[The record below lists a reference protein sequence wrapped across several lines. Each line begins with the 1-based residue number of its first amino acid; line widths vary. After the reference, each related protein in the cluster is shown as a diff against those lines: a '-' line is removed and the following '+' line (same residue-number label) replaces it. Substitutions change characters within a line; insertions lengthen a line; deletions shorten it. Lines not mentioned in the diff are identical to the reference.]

1 MTTQGLRPGD
11 ILETA
16 IWMTGE
22 EPDHLKGR
30 FEGDM
35 RTGLA
40 AMADAEGVIIGPLV
54 MTEKKPGEERV
65 PKVPENVHGPDVRL
79 LVGEA
84 AVVGYA
90 LVFDEGSFV
99 ADLEPK
105 DLERLRTILRRV
117 HQAYNPGKPEL
128 TTERC
133 DEYITRNG
141 PDAALAALRE
151 QVGVK
156 VH

>member
-1 MTTQGLRPGD
+1 MTLRPGD
-11 ILETA
+11 VLETA

-22 EPDHLKGR
+22 EPDGLSDR
-30 FEGDM
+30 FERDL
-35 RTGLA
+35 RADLA
-40 AMADAEGVIIGPLV
+40 RMADDEGVIIGPLV
-54 MTEKKPGEERV
+54 MTERLPGEERV
-65 PKVPENVHGPDVRL
+65 PDAPDSVHGVNVRL

-84 AVVGYA
+84 TVIGKAFVS
-90 LVFDEGSFV
+90 EGSFV

-117 HQAYNPGKPEL
+117 YQSYNPGKPEL
-128 TTERC
+128 STERC
-133 DEYITRNG
+133 DEYINQNG
-141 PDAALAALRE
+141 PEAGLEALRE

>member
-1 MTTQGLRPGD
+1 MKPGD

-16 IWMTGE
+16 IWVRGD
-22 EPDHLKGR
+22 EPEGMKAR
-30 FEGDM
+30 FERDM
-35 RTGLA
+35 QAMLA
-40 AMADAEGVIIGPLV
+40 DMAMAEGIIIGALV
-54 MTEKKPGEERV
+54 MTEMRPGEPRV
-65 PKVPENVHGPDVRL
+65 PEVPDYIQGPDVRL

-84 AVVGYA
+84 SVIGD
-90 LVFDEGSFV
+90 VFESAGTFV
-99 ADLEPK
+99 ADLEPT

-128 TTERC
+128 TTEKC
-133 DEYITRNG
+133 DEYINQHG

-151 QVGVK
+151 QVGVT

>member
-1 MTTQGLRPGD
+1 MTLHPGD
-11 ILETA
+11 VIETA
-16 IWMTGE
+16 IWMDGSET
-22 EPDHLKGR
+22 PDLKDR
-30 FEGDM
+30 FERDM
-35 RTGLA
+35 RTSLA
-40 AMADAEGVIIGPLV
+40 SMALNEGVIIGPLI
-54 MTEKKPGEERV
+54 MAEKRPGEERV
-65 PKVPENVHGPDVRL
+65 PPVPDAIQGLDVRL

-84 AVVGYA
+84 KVVGYEPKEP
-90 LVFDEGSFV
+90 EGTFV

-117 HQAYNPGKPEL
+117 HQSYNPGKPEL
-128 TTERC
+128 TTEKC
-133 DEYITRNG
+133 DEYINRNG

>member
-1 MTTQGLRPGD
+1 MTLSPGD
-11 ILETA
+11 VLEVA

-30 FEGDM
+30 FERDLW
-35 RTGLA
+35 TNFA
-40 AMADAEGVIIGPLV
+40 SMADAENVIIGPLM
-54 MTEKKPGEERV
+54 MTEKRPGEHRV
-65 PKVPENVHGPDVRL
+65 PVVPDNVHGPDVRL

-84 AVVGYA
+84 AVVGYTPVEA
-90 LVFDEGSFV
+90 EGCFV
-99 ADLEPK
+99 ADLEPR

-128 TTERC
+128 TTEKC
-133 DEYITRNG
+133 DEYINING

>member
-1 MTTQGLRPGD
+1 MTLHPGD
-11 ILETA
+11 VLETA
-16 IWMTGE
+16 IWMDGTE
-22 EPDHLKGR
+22 TPDLKDR
-30 FEGDM
+30 FESDM
-35 RTGLA
+35 RASLA
-40 AMADAEGVIIGPLV
+40 AMADNEGVIIGPLI
-54 MTEKKPGEERV
+54 MAEKRPGEERV
-65 PKVPENVHGPDVRL
+65 PPVPDAIQGLDVRL

-84 AVVGYA
+84 KVVGYE
-90 LVFDEGSFV
+90 LEVSEGTFV

-117 HQAYNPGKPEL
+117 HQSYNPGKPEL
-128 TTERC
+128 TTEKC
-133 DEYITRNG
+133 DEYINRNG

>member
-1 MTTQGLRPGD
+1 MTLRPGEV
-11 ILETA
+11 LETA
-16 IWMTGE
+16 IWITGKE
-22 EPDHLKGR
+22 LEGLQDR
-30 FEGDM
+30 FERDLRQM
-35 RTGLA
+35 LA
-40 AMADAEGVIIGPLV
+40 TMADAEGVIIGPLI
-54 MTEKKPGEERV
+54 MTEKYPGDDRM
-65 PKVPENVHGPDVRL
+65 PKVPGYIQGPDVRL

-84 AVVGYA
+84 AVIGD
-90 LVFDEGSFV
+90 VFENAGAFV

-117 HQAYNPGKPEL
+117 HQDYNPGKPEL
-128 TTERC
+128 TTEKC
-133 DEYITRNG
+133 DEYINRNG

>member
-1 MTTQGLRPGD
+1 MTVRPGEV
-11 ILETA
+11 LETA

-22 EPDHLKGR
+22 EPEGMKAR
-30 FEGDM
+30 FERDM
-35 RTGLA
+35 RAMLA
-40 AMADAEGVIIGPLV
+40 DMAMAEGIIIGALV
-54 MTEKKPGEERV
+54 MTEMRPGDDRV
-65 PKVPENVHGPDVRL
+65 PEVPKYIQGPDVRL

-84 AVVGYA
+84 SVIGD
-90 LVFDEGSFV
+90 VFESAGTFV

-105 DLERLRTILRRV
+105 DLERLRLILRRV

-128 TTERC
+128 TTEKC
-133 DEYITRNG
+133 DEYINQNG

-156 VH
+156 IH

>member
-1 MTTQGLRPGD
+1 MTLHPGD
-11 ILETA
+11 VLEVA

-22 EPDHLKGR
+22 EPDGLKGR
-30 FEGDM
+30 FEGDL
-35 RTGLA
+35 RASLA
-40 AMADAEGVIIGPLV
+40 NAAAVENVIIGPLI
-54 MTEKKPGEERV
+54 MTEKKPGEDRV
-65 PKVPENVHGPDVRL
+65 PKVPDDVHGPGVRL

-84 AVVGYA
+84 QVVDYA
-90 LVFDEGSFV
+90 PLLEEGNFV
-99 ADLEPK
+99 ADLDQK

-117 HQAYNPGKPEL
+117 HQSYNPGKPEL
-128 TTERC
+128 TTEKC
-133 DEYITRNG
+133 DEYINCNG

>member
-1 MTTQGLRPGD
+1 MTLHPGD
-11 ILETA
+11 VLETA

-22 EPDHLKGR
+22 EPDALKDR
-30 FEGDM
+30 FENDL
-35 RTGLA
+35 RTSLA
-40 AMADAEGVIIGPLV
+40 AMADAEGIIIGPLV
-54 MTEKKPGEERV
+54 MTERKPGGDRMPPV
-65 PKVPENVHGPDVRL
+65 PDNIQGPDVRL

-84 AVVGYA
+84 T
-90 LVFDEGSFV
+90 VFDYVPIFIEGSFV
-99 ADLEPK
+99 ADLDLK

-117 HQAYNPGKPEL
+117 HQSYNPGKPEL
-128 TTERC
+128 TIEKC
-133 DEYITRNG
+133 DEYINKNG